1 MRIDLY
7 LKTLLHLSKQE
18 IKSLLKSQVIKV
30 NGQTITQPNYCFNL
44 NNDQVTYQNK
54 KLPKNPFTYIMLN
67 KPKGYI
73 SANHDQNHAT
83 IMDLIATKYHH
94 LNIVGRLDK
103 DTTGLII
110 LTDDLYAF
118 KHLTMPKYHQEKE
131 YLVEIEK
138 KLSLDDVIKFNKGIV
153 IDHDILLK
161 PAKLEIVE
169 PFLAKV
175 IIKEGK
181 YHQIKKMFLS
191 IQNKVIEL
199 KRIRINRLYLDRNL
213 TEGEYKLLNEE
224 EIECL
229 LNQLDLER

>member
-1 MRIDLY
+1 
-7 LKTLLHLSKQE
+7 
-18 IKSLLKSQVIKV
+18 
-30 NGQTITQPNYCFNL
+30 
-44 NNDQVTYQNK
+44 
-54 KLPKNPFTYIMLN
+54 
-67 KPKGYI
+67 
-73 SANHDQNHAT
+73 
-83 IMDLIATKYHH
+83 
-94 LNIVGRLDK
+94 
-103 DTTGLII
+103 
-110 LTDDLYAF
+110 
-118 KHLTMPKYHQEKE
+118 MPKYHQEKE
-131 YLVEIEK
+131 YLVKVEK

-199 KRIRINRLYLDRNL
+199 KRIRINRLYLDQNL